1 MANIT
6 RLFKRT
12 SNDKN
17 IKIPEF
23 GERTTD
29 FMIYCINCTKNSK
42 TTLIYNTSKAIQ
54 ISGLTNMPQSD
65 EEYFFFN
72 NHCQYV
78 YNIGK
83 SEDMSFGALHIFLL
97 YLY

>member
-42 TTLIYNTSKAIQ
+42 TTLIYNTSKAIE
-54 ISGLTNMPQSD
+54 ISGLTNMPQPD
-65 EEYFFFN
+65 EECLFFN
-72 NHCQYV
+72 NDCQYV

-83 SEDMSFGALHIFLL
+83 SEDTSFGALHIFLF